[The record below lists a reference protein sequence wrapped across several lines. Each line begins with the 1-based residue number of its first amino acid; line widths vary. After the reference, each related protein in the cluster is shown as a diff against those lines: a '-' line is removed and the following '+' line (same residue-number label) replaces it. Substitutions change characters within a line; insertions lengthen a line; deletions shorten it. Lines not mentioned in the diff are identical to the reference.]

1 MQDDANLL
9 AFVSNLRQGTPKVA
23 KVGGSTSRVMTCPM
37 VSRTASISVSLKLG
51 AREEPIMLSLLRP
64 RSISTSTKKA
74 SNSKHE
80 FSGFKTRNNKIG
92 HTVDDIFNVYSIYD
106 YHMHIYSND
115 I

>member
-1 MQDDANLL
+1 MHNPNLL

-51 AREEPIMLSLLRP
+51 AREEPGMFSLLRP
-64 RSISTSTKKA
+64 RSSSTATKKKI

-80 FSGFKTRNNKIG
+80 FNGFKTIANMSYIVL
-92 HTVDDIFNVYSIYD
+92 TLYT
-106 YHMHIYSND
+106 
-115 I
+115 